1 MEGEWKRHI
10 REVAKVELDDSGWKS
25 RGQSTTK
32 ENEEDV
38 QYVQLLSWLMTS
50 PLLWR
55 SVLSSRVEERRVTEM
70 WEGSPLHNEII
81 QTHSTLLFLP
91 FPLVPSISS
100 LHLPD
105 SRSSSSLCR
114 RSYLFSLDMAFYL
127 RSNSHHLIETKS
139 HYCVLMF
146 LPGCLRVCVCLFPIG
161 RVYLHTWH
169 SAVWICLM
177 FSFI

>member
-1 MEGEWKRHI
+1 
-10 REVAKVELDDSGWKS
+10 
-25 RGQSTTK
+25 
-32 ENEEDV
+32 
-38 QYVQLLSWLMTS
+38 MTS

-55 SVLSSRVEERRVTEM
+55 SVLSSRVEERKVTEM

-146 LPGCLRVCVCLFPIG
+146 LPGCLRVCVFVCDRACLPAHMAFCCLNMSYVFLHLIG
-161 RVYLHTWH
+161 L
-169 SAVWICLM
+169 L
-177 FSFI
+177 